1 MPRSTP
7 PPGIAADLPLP
18 VVHEEAPISRLPGV
32 EVDED
37 SSDQAWH
44 LWRDSVIE
52 AEQEAERAAVRAT
65 KALKAFN
72 PTAPMGLRAMQRQTT
87 RTIADRLREIE
98 AEVRKPAA
106 SS

>member
-1 MPRSTP
+1 M
-7 PPGIAADLPLP
+7 
-18 VVHEEAPISRLPGV
+18 VHEEAPISRLPGV

-44 LWRDSVIE
+44 RWRDSVIE
-52 AEQEAERAAVRAT
+52 AEQEAERAALQASE
-65 KALKAFN
+65 ALKAFN
-72 PTAPMGLRAMQRQTT
+72 PTTPMSLRAMERQAT

-98 AEVRKPAA
+98 AEVRRPAA